1 MAREDLIGALK
12 NAIERGESMSLAK
25 TTLINA
31 GYKKQDVEEA
41 AEKVEEMQK
50 PKLKIPFFGK

>member
-12 NAIERGESMSLAK
+12 NAVERGESLSLAK
-25 TTLINA
+25 STLINA

-41 AEKVEEMQK
+41 AAKIEEMQK
-50 PKLKIPFFGK
+50 PRLKIPFFGK